1 MSAALPP
8 PKNPSGTPA
17 EGWKPLREGGKYSA
31 TIAIMVVAFYLL
43 KKKLSEL
50 NWEKF
55 WEGLHN
61 ISYGH
66 IALALGLVIVNYL
79 ILTGY
84 DWIAVR
90 YLKKPL
96 PLRKV
101 MVGAVVGYAMSNVLG
116 WIFGGTA
123 VRYRMY
129 TSWGFSFKEIVAFV
143 SILSLTFWLG
153 MFLLAGVAFAVL
165 PVRLPEEIGGVPLRK
180 AIVFDPHIWG
190 WIFLAVVAAYLVAC
204 ATWRKPIRWG
214 QDEFKLPPLAMSAQ
228 QLLVSA
234 ADFAL
239 ASATL
244 YVLLPEGLPNG
255 NFSTVLVAYLAGMI
269 LTVTLHIPGGFGVL
283 DLTLLSML
291 QTEKGSSQEAA
302 VAAGLVVF
310 RASSYFLPAIVAGL
324 LFVWNEIEMRAVAA
338 RAPKIVKPAA

>member
-1 MSAALPP
+1 MSALVPP
-8 PKNPSGTPA
+8 PKDVPGPVPA
-17 EGWKPLREGGKYSA
+17 DGWKPLREVGKYSA
-31 TIAIMVVAFYLL
+31 TIAVMVVAFYLL
-43 KKKLSEL
+43 KKKLDKL
-50 NWEKF
+50 DWEQF
-55 WEGLHN
+55 WEGMHN
-61 ISYGH
+61 ISYSR
-66 IALALGLVIVNYL
+66 IALALGLVVLNYL

-101 MVGAVVGYAMSNVLG
+101 MIGAVVGYAMSNVLG

-153 MFLLAGVAFAVL
+153 MFLLAGVAFTAL
-165 PVRLPEEIGGVPLRK
+165 PVRLPEEVGGVPLRK
-180 AIVFDPHIWG
+180 AIVFDPHVWG
-190 WIFLAVVAAYLVAC
+190 WIFLIVVASYLAAC
-204 ATWRKPIRWG
+204 AWWRRPIRWG
-214 QDEFKLPPLAMSAQ
+214 QDEFQLPPLAMSAQ

-244 YVLLPEGLPNG
+244 HVLLPEGLS

-269 LTVTLHIPGGFGVL
+269 LTVTLHVPGGFGVL
-283 DLTLLSML
+283 DVTLLAML
-291 QTEKGSSQEAA
+291 ETKDGSPQQAA

-310 RASSYFLPAIVAGL
+310 RVIYYFLPAVVAGV
-324 LFVWNEIEMRAVAA
+324 LFAANEVEIRAIAA
-338 RAPKIVKPAA
+338 RAPKIVKPAM

>member
-1 MSAALPP
+1 MA
-8 PKNPSGTPA
+8 
-17 EGWKPLREGGKYSA
+17 
-31 TIAIMVVAFYLL
+31 VAFYLL
-43 KKKLSEL
+43 KKKLDKL
-50 NWEKF
+50 DWEKF
-55 WEGLHN
+55 WDGLHN

-66 IALALGLVIVNYL
+66 IALALGLVVLNYL

-84 DWIAVR
+84 DLIAVR
-90 YLKKPL
+90 YLKKSL

-101 MVGAVVGYAMSNVLG
+101 MTGAVVGYAMSNVLG

-129 TSWGFSFKEIVAFV
+129 SSWGFSFKEIVAFV

-165 PVRLPEEIGGVPLRK
+165 PVRLPEEIGGIPLKR
-180 AIVFDPHIWG
+180 VTLFDPHIWG
-190 WIFLAVVAAYLVAC
+190 WIFLIVVASYLAAC
-204 ATWRKPIRWG
+204 AWWRRPIRWG
-214 QDEFKLPPLAMSAQ
+214 QDEFQLPPVSVSSQ
-228 QLLVSA
+228 QLAVSA

-244 YVLLPEGLPNG
+244 YVLLPPDIS

-269 LTVTLHIPGGFGVL
+269 LTVTLHVPGGFGVL

-291 QTEKGSSQEAA
+291 QTEKGSPQEAA
-302 VAAGLVVF
+302 IAAGLVVF
-310 RASSYFLPAIVAGL
+310 RVIYYFLPAVVAGL
-324 LFVWNEIEMRAVAA
+324 LFFWNEVETRAAAA

>member
-1 MSAALPP
+1 MSAPAQPL
-8 PKNPSGTPA
+8 KNPPGA
-17 EGWKPLREGGKYSA
+17 ADDGWKPMREAGKYSA
-31 TIAIMVVAFYLL
+31 TIAVMAVAFYLL
-43 KKKLSEL
+43 KKKLDKL
-50 NWEKF
+50 DWAKF
-55 WEGLHN
+55 WDGLHN

-66 IALALGLVIVNYL
+66 IALALGLVVVNYL

-90 YLKKPL
+90 YLQKPL

-153 MFLLAGVAFAVL
+153 MFLLAGVAFTAL
-165 PVRLPEEIGGVPLRK
+165 PVRLPEEIDGVPVRK
-180 AIVFDPHIWG
+180 AIVLDPHVWG

-204 ATWRKPIRWG
+204 ARWRKPIRWG
-214 QDEFKLPPLAMSAQ
+214 QDEFKLPPLAMSVQ

-244 YVLLPEGLPNG
+244 HVLLPEGLSNG

-269 LTVTLHIPGGFGVL
+269 LAVTLHIPGGFGVL

-302 VAAGLVVF
+302 VWAGLVVF
-310 RASSYFLPAIVAGL
+310 RVIYYFLPAIVAGA
-324 LFVWNEIEMRAVAA
+324 LFIWNEIEIRAVAA

>member
-1 MSAALPP
+1 MSVPAPP
-8 PKNPSGTPA
+8 PKDLPNGTA
-17 EGWKPLREGGKYSA
+17 SVAWKPLREVGKYTA
-31 TIAIMVVAFYLL
+31 TFAIMVVAFYLL
-43 KKKLSEL
+43 QKKLSHL
-50 NWEKF
+50 DWPMF
-55 WEGLHN
+55 WQGLKN
-61 ISYGH
+61 ISLWRVAG
-66 IALALGLVIVNYL
+66 ALALVALNYV

-84 DWIAVR
+84 DLIAVR
-90 YLKKPL
+90 YLKKRL

-101 MVGAVVGYAMSNVLG
+101 MTGAVVGYAMSNVLG

-129 TSWGFSFKEIVAFV
+129 SSWGFSFKEIVAFV

-153 MFLLAGVAFAVL
+153 MFLLAGVAFTAL
-165 PVRLPEEIGGVPLRK
+165 PVRLPEEIGGIPLK
-180 AIVFDPHIWG
+180 KVTLFDPHIWG
-190 WIFLAVVAAYLVAC
+190 WIFLIVVASYLAAC
-204 ATWRKPIRWG
+204 AWWRRPIRWG
-214 QDEFKLPPLAMSAQ
+214 QDEFQLPPLSVSSQ

-244 YVLLPEGLPNG
+244 YVLMPPDIS

-269 LTVTLHIPGGFGVL
+269 LTVTLHVPGGFGVL

-291 QTEKGSSQEAA
+291 QTEKGSVEEAA
-302 VAAGLVVF
+302 IAAGLVVF
-310 RASSYFLPAIVAGL
+310 RVIYYFLPAVVAGL
-324 LFVWNEIEMRAVAA
+324 LFAWNEVEMRAVAA

>member
-1 MSAALPP
+1 MSTPILPSKDLP
-8 PKNPSGTPA
+8 GAMPA
-17 EGWKPLREGGKYSA
+17 DGWKPLREGGKYSA
-31 TIAIMVVAFYLL
+31 TVVVMVVAFYLL
-43 KKKLSEL
+43 REKLSHL
-50 NWEKF
+50 DWPMF
-55 WEGLHN
+55 WQGLKN
-61 ISYGH
+61 ISAGRIVGA
-66 IALALGLVIVNYL
+66 IALVAVNYL

-84 DWIAVR
+84 DLIAVR
-90 YLKKPL
+90 YLKKKL

-101 MVGAVVGYAMSNVLG
+101 MSGAVVGYAMSNVLG

-129 TSWGFSFKEIVAFV
+129 SSWGFSFKEIVAFI

-165 PVRLPEEIGGVPLRK
+165 PVRLPEEISGIPLRR
-180 AIVFDPHIWG
+180 VTLFDPHIWG
-190 WIFLAVVAAYLVAC
+190 WIFLCVVAAYLAAC
-204 ATWRKPIRWG
+204 ALWRKPIRWG
-214 QDEFKLPPLAMSAQ
+214 QDEFQLPPVSVSSQ
-228 QLLVSA
+228 QLVVSA

-244 YVLLPEGLPNG
+244 HILMPEGVS

-269 LTVTLHIPGGFGVL
+269 LTVTLHVPGGFGVL

-291 QTEKGSSQEAA
+291 QTEKGSPQEAA
-302 VAAGLVVF
+302 IAAGLVVF
-310 RASSYFLPAIVAGL
+310 RVIYYFLPAVVAGL
-324 LFVWNEIEMRAVAA
+324 LFIWNEVEMRAIAA

>member
-1 MSAALPP
+1 MSSPVPP
-8 PKNPSGTPA
+8 LKDINGGASTLT
-17 EGWKPLREGGKYSA
+17 WKPLQNFGKYTA
-31 TIAIMVVAFYLL
+31 TIAVMVIAFYLL
-43 KKKLSEL
+43 KKKLSNL
-50 NWEKF
+50 DWEKF
-55 WEGLHN
+55 WEGLQN
-61 ISYGH
+61 ISIGH
-66 IALALGLVIVNYL
+66 IALALGLVLVNYL

-101 MVGAVVGYAMSNVLG
+101 MIGAVVGYAMSNVLG

-190 WIFLAVVAAYLVAC
+190 WIFLIVVASYLAAC
-204 ATWRKPIRWG
+204 AWWRTPIRWG
-214 QDEFKLPPLAMSAQ
+214 QDEFQLPPLAMSAQ
-228 QLLVSA
+228 QLAVSA

-244 YVLLPEGLPNG
+244 YVLLPEGIS

-269 LTVTLHIPGGFGVL
+269 LTVILHVPGGFGVL

-291 QTEKGSSQEAA
+291 QTEKGSPQEAA
-302 VAAGLVVF
+302 IAAGLVVF
-310 RASSYFLPAIVAGL
+310 RGIYYFLPAAVAGA
-324 LFVWNEIEMRAVAA
+324 LFVWNEIEMRTVAA
-338 RAPKIVKPAA
+338 QAPKIVKPAA